1 MRLKGRSLIVAATTI
16 LLCCGS
22 ASARSGKSH
31 GSTGNHATH
40 WSHFHPDR
48 HRGGRDHSSHG
59 HANKRQDRHSHD
71 HAAREHRH
79 DLQNDG
85 GDAGAGADHSAASWF
100 PEGDRADRA
109 SPSRHS
115 DPVLHFRETTTK
127 SGTYRREWSTGSD

>member
-31 GSTGNHATH
+31 GSTGNHATNLA
-40 WSHFHPDR
+40 HFHPDR

-59 HANKRQDRHSHD
+59 HADKRQDRHSRD
-71 HAAREHRH
+71 HAARDHRH

-85 GDAGAGADHSAASWF
+85 GADHSAASWF
-100 PEGDRADRA
+100 PEADRADRA
-109 SPSRHS
+109 SPSQHS
-115 DPVLHFRETTTK
+115 DPVLHFRETTTR